1 MSEYITKLIIK
12 NHKDKGRYWPYNGR
26 YTKIFDLLN
35 KDNLGFTEGY
45 CEHDDS
51 PGMIGGDYHLWID
64 GDVEYQYRQQIM
76 DRIKDI
82 KFLT

>member
-45 CEHDDS
+45 LQHDDS
-51 PGMIGGDYHLWID
+51 PGKHGGDYHLWID